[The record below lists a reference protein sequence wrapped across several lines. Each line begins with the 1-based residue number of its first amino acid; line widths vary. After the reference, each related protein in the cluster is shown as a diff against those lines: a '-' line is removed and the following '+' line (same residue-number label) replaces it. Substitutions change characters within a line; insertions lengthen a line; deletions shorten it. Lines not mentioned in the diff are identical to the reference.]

1 MGYASERSGGRK
13 IILSVLVAHEKYI
26 GTRAVQYAIMAF
38 KKYFNSRPAK
48 LDEHKS
54 PESGL

>member
-1 MGYASERSGGRK
+1 VGYARETSGGRK

-38 KKYFNSRPAK
+38 KKYFESQFDK
-48 LDEHKS
+48 IDER
-54 PESGL
+54 